1 MLHRW
6 GMLKSN
12 SMVSSAAAGSGV
24 VAEGN
29 WLETA
34 ADGDSLD
41 AGRSKFDA
49 VAYVFHCLCLLTSFR
64 LAEHKEPPNKSTAAA
79 GEFFHRTFVGFP

>member
-41 AGRSKFDA
+41 AGRS
-49 VAYVFHCLCLLTSFR
+49 
-64 LAEHKEPPNKSTAAA
+64 
-79 GEFFHRTFVGFP
+79 

>member
-64 LAEHKEPPNKSTAAA
+64 LAEHKDLQINRLRQLAN
-79 GEFFHRTFVGFP
+79 FFHRNFVGFP